1 MFPVIF
7 QIGPIIIY
15 SLWLFTGIAFIFSVF
30 VFTSLAKMKRLQ
42 LNFIYTNSINILV
55 FGLIGARI
63 AFVIENYYLYFPDLG
78 LNSWLG
84 VFYFWD
90 KGLSFPGGI
99 IGIALSL
106 IYYSMKHKEQTKK
119 WLDILAISTISGLI
133 IGNIGRF
140 LDGSSYGR
148 ETNLP
153 WGVLFESPSIKYAV
167 PIHPTQLYAA
177 LYSLMIA
184 GVLFFFFA
192 KTTFKAGAIALIG
205 ISSFFFMIFLE
216 GFVRGDDVELLFGIR
231 IEQCISILVLIIAAG
246 SYIIY
251 RYNIKRNSLKTEKN
265 NNAHS

>member
-1 MFPVIF
+1 
-7 QIGPIIIY
+7 
-15 SLWLFTGIAFIFSVF
+15 

-42 LNFIYTNSINILV
+42 LNFIYTNSINILIL
-55 FGLIGARI
+55 GLIGARI
-63 AFVIENYYLYFPDLG
+63 FFVIENYYLYFPDLS

-84 VFYFWD
+84 IFYFWD
-90 KGLSFPGGI
+90 KGLSFLGGI

-106 IYYSMKHKEQTKK
+106 IFYSRKQKEQTKK
-119 WLDILAISTISGLI
+119 WLDILTISTIAGLI

-153 WGVLFESPSIKYAV
+153 WGILFESPSIKYAV
-167 PIHPTQLYAA
+167 PIHPTQLYAV
-177 LYSLMIA
+177 LYSLIIA

-192 KTTFKAGAIALIG
+192 KTSFKAGIISVIG
-205 ISSFFFMIFLE
+205 ILSFFTMVFLE
-216 GFVRGDDVELLFGIR
+216 GFVRGDDVQMLLGLR
-231 IEQCISILVLIIAAG
+231 IEQCLSILVFIIAAG

-265 NNAHS
+265 NNANT